1 MSFDLDLFDS
11 TPVLGIIRGVN
22 LNCLHGVVE
31 ASLGGGLRY
40 LEITQNTP
48 NYIQCI
54 QIINKEYPQV
64 VVGAGTILS
73 VVDAQKAFDAGAK
86 FLVAPDF
93 NENVSEFCVDK
104 KLAYFPGALT
114 PTEIQKA
121 WNSGATMVKIF
132 PASQMGPT
140 YFKQIKGPFDKI
152 KLMAVG
158 GVNLKNIKEYLTSG
172 ADALALGGSIF
183 SIKRMENR
191 LFSEMQNDIE
201 EFMFEVKSFYSK
213 INSNNLT
220 NR

>member
-1 MSFDLDLFDS
+1 MSFDLDLFES
-11 TPVLGIIRGVN
+11 MPVLGIIRGVKS
-22 LNCLHGVVE
+22 NCLHGVVE
-31 ASLGGGLRY
+31 ASLAGGLSY

-48 NYIQCI
+48 DYINFI
-54 QIINKEYPQV
+54 KIIDKDYPEAI
-64 VVGAGTILS
+64 VGAGTVLS
-73 VVDAQKAFDAGAK
+73 VVDAKMAFDAGAK

-93 NENVSEFCVDK
+93 NEDISRFCLDK

-140 YFKQIKGPFDKI
+140 YFKQVKGPFDKV

-158 GVNLKNIKEYLTSG
+158 GVNPKNIKDYLGSG
-172 ADALALGGSIF
+172 ADAVALGASIY
-183 SIKRMENR
+183 SLKRMENK
-191 LFSEMQNDIE
+191 LFNEIQNDIE
-201 EFMFEVKSFYSK
+201 DFMLEVKKFYAK
-213 INSNNLT
+213 IATIGVT

>member
-1 MSFDLDLFDS
+1 MPFDLDLFES
-11 TPVLGIIRGVN
+11 IPVLGIIRGVK
-22 LNCLHGVVE
+22 LNSLHGVVE
-31 ASLGGGLRY
+31 ASLAGGLRY

-48 NYIQCI
+48 NYIQFI
-54 QIINKEYPQV
+54 HIINKEFPQA
-64 VVGAGTILS
+64 VVGAGTVLS

-93 NENVSEFCVDK
+93 NESVAGFCADK

-158 GVNLKNIKEYLTSG
+158 GVKPNNIEDYLDSG
-172 ADALALGGSIF
+172 ADAVALGGSIF
-183 SIKRMENR
+183 SLKRMENQ
-191 LFSEMQNDIE
+191 LFSDIQNDVEDFI
-201 EFMFEVKSFYSK
+201 FEVKSFYAK
-213 INSNNLT
+213 INSKNLT
-220 NR
+220 NC